1 MPAVA
6 LLSLL
11 VESIFILIII
21 NAPCYCFFTN
31 GQLNDK
37 ERLYDGNDICRIH
50 SKTQQHC
57 CLYQYDGY
65 LLDYKDDDKDD
76 HSLTEKWKLKIGEF
90 LQPRVCSY
98 TFIISA

>member
-1 MPAVA
+1 
-6 LLSLL
+6 
-11 VESIFILIII
+11 
-21 NAPCYCFFTN
+21 N

-37 ERLYDGNDICRIH
+37 ERLYNGNDVCRIH

-76 HSLTEKWKLKIGEF
+76 HSLTEKWKSLIPLLTALCTWREES
-90 LQPRVCSY
+90 RE
-98 TFIISA
+98 

>member
-1 MPAVA
+1 MT
-6 LLSLL
+6 
-11 VESIFILIII
+11 
-21 NAPCYCFFTN
+21 AP
-31 GQLNDK
+31 LNDK

-76 HSLTEKWKLKIGEF
+76 HSLTEKWKLKIGKF